1 MYYQYESNEMLK
13 LYQKEEEMQNKKSD
27 QEESKIMKSDQED
40 IYRILLRT
48 GKFINVKDSI
58 IIND

>member
-1 MYYQYESNEMLK
+1 MYYQYKSNEMLK
-13 LYQKEEEMQNKKSD
+13 LYQKEEEMQTK
-27 QEESKIMKSDQED
+27 KSDQED

-48 GKFINVKDSI
+48 GKFINAKDSI